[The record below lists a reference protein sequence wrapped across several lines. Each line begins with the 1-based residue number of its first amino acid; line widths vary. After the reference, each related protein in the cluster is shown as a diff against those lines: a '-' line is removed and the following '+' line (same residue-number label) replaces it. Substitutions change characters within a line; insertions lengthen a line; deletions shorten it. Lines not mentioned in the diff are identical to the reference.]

1 MPHIV
6 HLTAVTRIFHKECRS
21 LAGVGYRVSP
31 IGHYEQPAR
40 WIKTKC
46 PLPRRLSRENEH
58 YAEPMVYNWRTRAQK
73 PIQFVF

>member
-1 MPHIV
+1 VKHIV
-6 HLTAVTRIFHKECRS
+6 HLTTVHRAFDTRIFHKECRS

-46 PLPRRLSRENEH
+46 PLPRVDQDEMPPASPL
-58 YAEPMVYNWRTRAQK
+58 EP
-73 PIQFVF
+73 